1 MQILR
6 NVIIYNSN
14 QKTIMGKEYITSFEV
29 QKVTAFTLD
38 EFIEKVKA
46 LIKDGTEISN
56 IVAIVV
62 TETTSNP

>member
-1 MQILR
+1 ME
-6 NVIIYNSN
+6 
-14 QKTIMGKEYITSFEV
+14 KKYIVSFEA

-46 LIKDGTEISN
+46 LTNDDTEISN

>member
-1 MQILR
+1 MD
-6 NVIIYNSN
+6 
-14 QKTIMGKEYITSFEV
+14 KKYIVSFEA
-29 QKVTAFTLD
+29 QKVNAFTLD

-62 TETTSNP
+62 TETTSNL